1 MRFFRSSHGPWSPP
15 AGDARRTLAFHRS
28 IPGYEATP
36 LIDVDAFA
44 LRLGVGR
51 VVVKDETSRLGLP
64 AFKMLGASW
73 ATHRL
78 LCDRL
83 GLDPGTVSFDQLLVA
98 VAGLSDLV
106 LVAATDGNHGRAVAR
121 MARVLGVGAEIY
133 VPEGTARA
141 RIDSIEDEGAT
152 VTEVDGTYDEAVRRS
167 ATRSDEHHLV
177 VSDTSWPGYED
188 VPRWVIEGYAT
199 IFAEVDDQL
208 GGASPDA
215 VVIQMGVG
223 ALASATAAHYRQVD
237 RPSDLWL
244 LGVEPESADCVLASV
259 RAGEVTEVPGPHRSI
274 MAGLN
279 CGLPSLVAFPVVAA
293 TFDAF
298 VAIGDEDAKA
308 AMRAFADIGIV
319 AGETGAAGLAGVEAV
334 MHDEA
339 ARQATP
345 LGPDSTV
352 LLICTEGATD
362 PVAYE
367 QIVGRPVDGSR
378 TTT

>member
-1 MRFFRSSHGPWSPP
+1 MQFFRSSHDAWCPP
-15 AGDARRTLAFHRS
+15 PSDARQTLAFHRS
-28 IPGYEATP
+28 IPGYEPTP
-36 LIDVDAFA
+36 LVDVDAFA
-44 LRLGVGR
+44 SRLGVAR
-51 VVVKDETSRLGLP
+51 VVVKDESSRLGLP

-83 GLDPGTVSFDQLLVA
+83 GLDPSAVTFDELLVA
-98 VAGLSDLV
+98 VAGLTDVV

-121 MARVLGVGAEIY
+121 MARVLGLGADIY
-133 VPEGTARA
+133 VPKGTARA
-141 RIDSIEDEGAT
+141 RIESIEEEGAT
-152 VTEVDGTYDEAVRRS
+152 VTEVDGTYDEAVARS
-167 ATRSDEHHLV
+167 ATVSDERHLV

-208 GGASPDA
+208 DGRSPDA

-223 ALASATAAHYRQVD
+223 AFASAAAAHYRQED
-237 RPSDLWL
+237 RPKDLWL
-244 LGVEPESADCVLASV
+244 LGVEPESAACVLASV

-279 CGLPSLVAFPVVAA
+279 CGLPSLIALPVVAA
-293 TFDAF
+293 SFDAF
-298 VAIGDEDAKA
+298 VAIDDDDAKA
-308 AMRAFADIGIV
+308 AMRAFAEVGIV
-319 AGETGAAGLAGVEAV
+319 AGETGAAGLAGIEAV
-334 MHDEA
+334 VGDPS
-339 ARQATP
+339 ARLATP

-367 QIVGRPVDGSR
+367 QIVGRPA
-378 TTT
+378 